1 MQLAINLWLMLSA
14 TVKHAAQAAPT
25 PILRLNLGKLISSES
40 YCLFR
45 VTADFRLER
54 QSTVLLDGVLQDTN
68 CKSFKS
74 MVVAGSN
81 LMKQTMSSSMPVCS
95 PKSSANIKDSD
106 MQSSLKARVKTNW
119 PPTER
124 TITTFKWKISRTHLL
139 HQAHSDLPRGTKLEV
154 GTEPSQQAQDPLHHQ
169 AF

>member
-1 MQLAINLWLMLSA
+1 MPLAINLWLMLSA

-25 PILRLNLGKLISSES
+25 PILRLNLEKLISSES
-40 YCLFR
+40 YYLFR
-45 VTADFRLER
+45 VVANLRLER

-95 PKSSANIKDSD
+95 RKSPANMKDND

-119 PPTER
+119 QHTAR
-124 TITTFKWKISRTHLL
+124 TTTTFKWKISRTHLL
-139 HQAHSDLPRGTKLEV
+139 HQAHSDHHQGTKLEV
-154 GTEPSQQAQDPLHHQ
+154 GTEQSQA
-169 AF
+169 